1 MQARTV
7 SRIPRTV
14 SRTVRT
20 VNRRL
25 RTVNRTLRTVS
36 RTLRTVSRESRTV
49 SKTVRT
55 ENKRLKSEYLTT
67 GHYNSVLPCNI
78 VVYVHNN
85 LIIFNPL
92 KYIIMKTIFNIL
104 LFSLLLISTAKGQCI
119 EGMPN
124 DTAICANS
132 NASPITLTFGGNP
145 VLVNGT
151 APFVYS
157 WSVNPYSLGSNTW
170 HASDILDDTTVI
182 NPTILYNILDNPQPF
197 YLTITDANGFSCTD
211 SLIIQVSGYVAQL
224 WDCIIFV
231 NIGDTVSIYP
241 TFYGGIPPVNYSWS
255 PTISISNSNE
265 PYPLVFPDSS
275 ITYTVV
281 LTDSIGCQV
290 SSNCNVYI
298 YPTIVEEINKTNTQP
313 IKIVD
318 ILGKESSSSKKG
330 LLFYIY
336 DDGTVEKRIMIE

>member
-1 MQARTV
+1 MKK
-7 SRIPRTV
+7 
-14 SRTVRT
+14 
-20 VNRRL
+20 L
-25 RTVNRTLRTVS
+25 FTLLAV
-36 RTLRTVSRESRTV
+36 
-49 SKTVRT
+49 
-55 ENKRLKSEYLTT
+55 
-67 GHYNSVLPCNI
+67 VLF
-78 VVYVHNN
+78 VLQVH
-85 LIIFNPL
+85 
-92 KYIIMKTIFNIL
+92 
-104 LFSLLLISTAKGQCI
+104 AQCI
-119 EGMPN
+119 TGMPN
-124 DTAICANS
+124 DTAVCANS
-132 NASPITLTFGGNP
+132 NASPITFTFGGNP

-157 WSVNPYSLGSNTW
+157 WSVNPYSLGSNIW

-197 YLTITDANGFSCTD
+197 YLTITDADGFSCTD
-211 SLIIQVSGYVAQL
+211 SLTLQVSNYVAQL
-224 WDCIIFV
+224 FDCIMYI
-231 NIGDTVSIYP
+231 NIGDTVFIYP

-265 PYPLVFPDSS
+265 PSPLVFPDSS
-275 ITYTVV
+275 TTYTVE

-336 DDGTVEKRIMIE
+336 SDGTVEKRIIIE